1 MAPAGLGA
9 RRRRPR
15 REGGATAQ
23 LWASPGA
30 ESFRLPWAP
39 APTPTPWAAPP
50 GSALSGSAPPPGS
63 PPPPSPCPAPPRPGS
78 SPLPRPLPQVR
89 LGSTLARGPL
99 LRPDLRSRPRRRS
112 PLTTPDPAVHL
123 VRVSPGPRPGAAQSG
138 SAPPLLSAPPPAP
151 PRPRPVPGRPLGG
164 ALRRP
169 DALRSRFSVLSS
181 RGAELPGDPSPPP
194 QTVPLSRGLEMKT
207 WKDVKDPTSFTSQN
221 RRSRSRSWSR
231 KKSQKCNAGIH
242 GGWFGTVN
250 LSQASR
256 LSFCLSLRL
265 QPSPGHQKPY
275 PGRRKTGTPVPPPQ
289 LGV

>member
-1 MAPAGLGA
+1 MPRALRAASTAEICGSLSAAHTPSVLQLQNNSSSFSMAPAGLGAPAPGLGA

-15 REGGATAQ
+15 REGGGTAQ
-23 LWASPGA
+23 RWASPGA

-63 PPPPSPCPAPPRPGS
+63 PPPPSPCPAPPVLL
-78 SPLPRPLPQVR
+78 SPAPPPPQVR

-123 VRVSPGPRPGAAQSG
+123 VRVSPGARPGAAQSG
-138 SAPPLLSAPPPAP
+138 SAPPLLPAP

-169 DALRSRFSVLSS
+169 DALRSHFCVLSS
-181 RGAELPGDPSPPP
+181 RGAELPETP
-194 QTVPLSRGLEMKT
+194 QTVPLSRGLGGYRLNPGRA
-207 WKDVKDPTSFTSQN
+207 DVHPLT
-221 RRSRSRSWSR
+221 
-231 KKSQKCNAGIH
+231 
-242 GGWFGTVN
+242 GGWTVV
-250 LSQASR
+250 LG
-256 LSFCLSLRL
+256 FC
-265 QPSPGHQKPY
+265 
-275 PGRRKTGTPVPPPQ
+275 TP
-289 LGV
+289 